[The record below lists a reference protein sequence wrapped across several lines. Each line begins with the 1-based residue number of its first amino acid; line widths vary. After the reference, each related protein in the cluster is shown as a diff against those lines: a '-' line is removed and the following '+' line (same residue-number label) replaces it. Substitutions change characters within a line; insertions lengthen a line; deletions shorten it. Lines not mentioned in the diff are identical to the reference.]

1 MKINYGSGGY
11 SMLDHAVWNGLHLA
25 DTVFPC
31 FIFLMGVSI
40 PLSFNAYFKKNQMT
54 LKKKDIFI
62 KIIKRSFLLFL
73 FGLLTS
79 NSSKVTLRELRIF
92 GVRLINKLF
101 IKNVLKR
108 VNLI

>member
-11 SMLDHAVWNGLHLA
+11 SIIDHAIWNGLHLA

-31 FIFLMGVSI
+31 FIFLMGTSI
-40 PLSFNAYFKKNQMT
+40 PLSFNDLFKKNQT
-54 LKKKDIFI
+54 NLKKKDIFL
-62 KIIKRSFLLFL
+62 KIIKRSFLLFV

-92 GVRLINKLF
+92 GVRFANELTCLKL
-101 IKNVLKR
+101 N
-108 VNLI
+108 